1 MGITSEV
8 KKAPRSNEIEQRVLT
23 VTPAHAEKWLTMN
36 SPDNRRIRPSH
47 VRHLAKQMEL
57 GRWMLSP
64 EPIVFSPQHLLDGQ
78 HRLSAVLMSGCTIEA
93 SVALVQNENVFR
105 VLDQGV
111 NRNNSDLTGI
121 PSTVLQP
128 LQWLLKQCVK
138 SLRGQKVVIDDIERL
153 QETNV
158 FALSNRIND
167 VIKPKDRRFK
177 SAPFRAAY
185 VMAVELKLCD
195 LETADRIYTDLSH
208 MNMTDWSRMM
218 QSTFHRF
225 ETAKIHGTVNSLR
238 SEFFMTGMYLFSQ
251 ANSKKTKIILTEK
264 FLEETEKR
272 VRNRI
277 NLLYRKNE
285 S

>member
-8 KKAPRSNEIEQRVLT
+8 KKAPRSNEIEQRVLK
-23 VTPAHAEKWLTMN
+23 VTPAHAEKWLEMN
-36 SPDNRRIRPSH
+36 TGNRRIRPSH
-47 VRHLAKQMEL
+47 VRHLAKQMEM

-64 EPIVFSPQHLLDGQ
+64 EPIVFSPQRLLDGQ

-93 SVALVQNENVFR
+93 SVALVQNEDVFR

-111 NRNNSDLTGI
+111 NRNNSDLMGI

-128 LQWLLKQCVK
+128 LQWLLKHSVN
-138 SLRGQKVVIDDIERL
+138 SLRKGKIVIDDIERIKN
-153 QETNV
+153 ENIFT
-158 FALSNRIND
+158 LSYRAND
-167 VIKPKDRRFK
+167 IIKPKDRRFK
-177 SAPFRAAY
+177 SAAFRAAY
-185 VMAVELKLCD
+185 IMAVDLKMCD

-218 QSTFHRF
+218 QNIFHRF
-225 ETAKIHGTVNSLR
+225 ETTKVHGAVNSLR
-238 SEFFMTGMYLFSQ
+238 NEFFMAGMYLFSE

-264 FLEETEKR
+264 FIENTENR

>member
-8 KKAPRSNEIEQRVLT
+8 KKAPRSKEIEQRVIT
-23 VTPAHAEKWLTMN
+23 VTPAHAEKWLEMN
-36 SPDNRRIRPSH
+36 TGNRRIRPSH
-47 VRHLAKQMEL
+47 VRHLAKQMEM

-64 EPIVFSPQHLLDGQ
+64 EPIVFTPNRLLDGQ

-93 SVALVQNENVFR
+93 SVALVQNEDVFR

-111 NRNNSDLTGI
+111 NRNNSDLMGI

-128 LQWLLKQCVK
+128 LQWLLKHSVNG
-138 SLRGQKVVIDDIERL
+138 LRKGKIVIDDIERIKN
-153 QETNV
+153 ENIFT
-158 FALSNRIND
+158 LSYRAND
-167 VIKPKDRRFK
+167 IIKPKDRRFK

-185 VMAVELKLCD
+185 IMAVDLKMCD
-195 LETADRIYTDLSH
+195 LETADRVYTDLSH
-208 MNMTDWSRMM
+208 MNMTEWSRMM
-218 QSTFHRF
+218 QNIFHRF
-225 ETAKIHGTVNSLR
+225 ETTKVHGTVNNLR
-238 SEFFMTGMYLFSQ
+238 NEFFMAGMYLFSE

-264 FLEETEKR
+264 FIENTEKR

-277 NLLYRKNE
+277 NLLYRKHE

>member
-8 KKAPRSNEIEQRVLT
+8 KKAPRSKEIEQRVLT

-93 SVALVQNENVFR
+93 SVALVQNEDVFR

-111 NRNNSDLTGI
+111 NRNLTDLTCI
-121 PSTVLQP
+121 PSPVLTP
-128 LQWLLKQCVK
+128 LQWLLKHSVTGI
-138 SLRGQKVVIDDIERL
+138 RGKIVIDDIERIRD
-153 QETNV
+153 ENIFT
-158 FALSNRIND
+158 LSYRIND

-177 SAPFRAAY
+177 SAAFRAAY
-185 VMAVELKLCD
+185 IMAVDLKMCTQ
-195 LETADRIYTDLSH
+195 ETADRVYTDLSH
-208 MNMTDWSRMM
+208 MNMTEWSRMM
-218 QSTFHRF
+218 QNLFHQF
-225 ETAKIHGTVNSLR
+225 ETLKAQGTTNNLR
-238 SEFFMTGMYLFSQ
+238 NEVFMRALYMFSE
-251 ANSKKTKIILTEK
+251 AESKKTSIRITEQ
-264 FLEETEKR
+264 FVANAEKR

>member
-8 KKAPRSNEIEQRVLT
+8 KKAPRSKEIEQRVIT
-23 VTPAHAEKWLTMN
+23 VTPAHAEKWLEMN
-36 SPDNRRIRPSH
+36 TGNRRIRPSH
-47 VRHLAKQMEL
+47 VRHLARQMEM

-64 EPIVFSPQHLLDGQ
+64 EPIVFSPQRLLDGQ

-93 SVALVQNENVFR
+93 SVALVQNEDVFR

-128 LQWLLKQCVK
+128 LQWLMKQ
-138 SLRGQKVVIDDIERL
+138 SLSELRKGKIVIDDIMRVKDENIF
-153 QETNV
+153 T
-158 FALSNRIND
+158 LSNRIND

-177 SAPFRAAY
+177 SAPFRASY
-185 VMAVELKLCD
+185 IMAVDLKMCD

-218 QSTFHRF
+218 QNIFHRF
-225 ETAKIHGTVNSLR
+225 ESTTVKGTLNSLK
-238 SEFFMTGMYLFSQ
+238 SETFMAGMYLFSE

-264 FLEETEKR
+264 FISETEKR

-277 NLLYRKNE
+277 NLLYRKTE

>member
-8 KKAPRSNEIEQRVLT
+8 KKAPRSNEIEQRVLK
-23 VTPAHAEKWLTMN
+23 VTPAHAEKWLEMN
-36 SPDNRRIRPSH
+36 TGNRRIRPSH
-47 VRHLAKQMEL
+47 VRHLAKQMEM

-64 EPIVFSPQHLLDGQ
+64 EPIVFSPQRLLDGQ

-93 SVALVQNENVFR
+93 SVALVQNEDVFR

-111 NRNNSDLTGI
+111 NRNNSDLMGI

-128 LQWLLKQCVK
+128 LQWLLKHSVN
-138 SLRGQKVVIDDIERL
+138 SLRKGKIVIDDIERIKN
-153 QETNV
+153 ENIFT
-158 FALSNRIND
+158 LSYRAND
-167 VIKPKDRRFK
+167 IIKPKDRRFK

-185 VMAVELKLCD
+185 IMAVDLKMCD

-218 QSTFHRF
+218 QNIFHRF
-225 ETAKIHGTVNSLR
+225 ETTKVHGTVNNLR
-238 SEFFMTGMYLFSQ
+238 NEFFMAGMYLFSE

-277 NLLYRKNE
+277 NLLYRKGE
-285 S
+285 H

>member
-8 KKAPRSNEIEQRVLT
+8 KKAPRSKEIEQRVLT
-23 VTPAHAEKWLTMN
+23 VTPAHAEKWLEMN
-36 SPDNRRIRPSH
+36 TGNRRIRPSH
-47 VRHLAKQMEL
+47 VRHLAKQMEM

-64 EPIVFSPQHLLDGQ
+64 EPIVFSPQRLLDGQ

-93 SVALVQNENVFR
+93 SVALVQNEDVFR

-111 NRNNSDLTGI
+111 NRNNTDLTGI

-128 LQWLLKQCVK
+128 LQWLLKQSINGMRAGK
-138 SLRGQKVVIDDIERL
+138 IVVDDIERIRN
-153 QETNV
+153 ENIFT
-158 FALSNRIND
+158 LSNRIND
-167 VIKPKDRRFK
+167 IIKPKDRRFK

-185 VMAVELKLCD
+185 IMAVDLKMCD

-218 QSTFHRF
+218 QNIFHRF
-225 ETAKIHGTVNSLR
+225 ETTKVNGAVNSLR
-238 SEFFMTGMYLFSQ
+238 NEFFMAGMYLFSE

-264 FLEETEKR
+264 FIENTENR

-277 NLLYRKNE
+277 NLLYRKGE

>member
-8 KKAPRSNEIEQRVLT
+8 KKAPRSKEIEQRVLT
-23 VTPAHAEKWLTMN
+23 VTPAHAEKWLEMN
-36 SPDNRRIRPSH
+36 TGNRRIRPSH
-47 VRHLAKQMEL
+47 VRHLAKQMEM

-64 EPIVFSPQHLLDGQ
+64 EPIVFSPQRLLDGQ

-93 SVALVQNENVFR
+93 SVALVQNEDVFR

-111 NRNNSDLTGI
+111 NRNNTDLTGI

-128 LQWLLKQCVK
+128 LQWLLKQSINGMRAGK
-138 SLRGQKVVIDDIERL
+138 IVVDDIERIRN
-153 QETNV
+153 ENIFT
-158 FALSNRIND
+158 LSNRIND
-167 VIKPKDRRFK
+167 IIKPKDRRFK

-185 VMAVELKLCD
+185 IMAVDLKMCD

-218 QSTFHRF
+218 QNIFHRF
-225 ETAKIHGTVNSLR
+225 ETTKVHGAVNSLR
-238 SEFFMTGMYLFSQ
+238 NEFFMAGMYLFSE

-264 FLEETEKR
+264 FIENTEKL

-277 NLLYRKNE
+277 NLLYRKGE

>member
-8 KKAPRSNEIEQRVLT
+8 KKAPRSNEIEQRVLK
-23 VTPAHAEKWLTMN
+23 VTPAHAEKWLEMN
-36 SPDNRRIRPSH
+36 TGNRRIRPSH
-47 VRHLAKQMEL
+47 VRHLAKQMEM

-64 EPIVFSPQHLLDGQ
+64 EPIVFSPQRLLDGQ

-93 SVALVQNENVFR
+93 SVALVQNEDVFR

-111 NRNNSDLTGI
+111 NRNNSDLMGI

-128 LQWLLKQCVK
+128 LQWLLKHSVN
-138 SLRGQKVVIDDIERL
+138 SLRKGKIVIDDIERIKN
-153 QETNV
+153 ENIFT
-158 FALSNRIND
+158 LSYRAND
-167 VIKPKDRRFK
+167 IIKPKDRRFK

-185 VMAVELKLCD
+185 IMAVDLKMCD

-218 QSTFHRF
+218 QNIFHRF
-225 ETAKIHGTVNSLR
+225 ETTKVHGTVNSLR
-238 SEFFMTGMYLFSQ
+238 SEFFMAGMYLFSE

-277 NLLYRKNE
+277 NLLYRKGE
-285 S
+285 H

>member
-8 KKAPRSNEIEQRVLT
+8 KKAPRSKEIEQRVLT
-23 VTPAHAEKWLTMN
+23 VTPAHAEKWLEMN
-36 SPDNRRIRPSH
+36 TDNRRIRPSH

-64 EPIVFSPQHLLDGQ
+64 EPIVFSPQRLLDGQ

-93 SVALVQNENVFR
+93 SVAQNEDVFR

-128 LQWLLKQCVK
+128 LQWLLKQSVNG
-138 SLRGQKVVIDDIERL
+138 LRKGKIVIDDVERISNGNIF
-153 QETNV
+153 T
-158 FALSNRIND
+158 LSNRIND
-167 VIKPKDRRFK
+167 IIKPKDRRFK

-185 VMAVELKLCD
+185 IMAVDLKMCD

-218 QSTFHRF
+218 QNIFHRF
-225 ETAKIHGTVNSLR
+225 ETTKVHGAVNSLR
-238 SEFFMTGMYLFSQ
+238 NEFFMAGMYLFSE

-264 FLEETEKR
+264 FIENTENR

-277 NLLYRKNE
+277 NLLYRKGE
-285 S
+285 H

>member
-8 KKAPRSNEIEQRVLT
+8 KKAPRSNEIEQRVLK
-23 VTPAHAEKWLTMN
+23 VTPAHAEKWLEMN
-36 SPDNRRIRPSH
+36 TGNRRIRPSH
-47 VRHLAKQMEL
+47 VRHLAKQMEM

-64 EPIVFSPQHLLDGQ
+64 EPIVFSPQRLLDGQ

-93 SVALVQNENVFR
+93 SVALVQNEDVFR

-111 NRNNSDLTGI
+111 NRNNSDLMGI

-128 LQWLLKQCVK
+128 LQWLLKHSVN
-138 SLRGQKVVIDDIERL
+138 SLRKGKIVIDDIERIKN
-153 QETNV
+153 ENIFT
-158 FALSNRIND
+158 LSYRAND
-167 VIKPKDRRFK
+167 IIKPKDRRFK

-185 VMAVELKLCD
+185 IMAVDLKMCD

-238 SEFFMTGMYLFSQ
+238 SEFFMAGMYLFSE

-277 NLLYRKNE
+277 NLLYRKGE
-285 S
+285 H

>member
-8 KKAPRSNEIEQRVLT
+8 KKAPRSKEIEQRVLT
-23 VTPAHAEKWLTMN
+23 VTPAHAEKWLEMN
-36 SPDNRRIRPSH
+36 TDNRRIRPSH

-64 EPIVFSPQHLLDGQ
+64 EPIVFSPQRLLDGQ

-93 SVALVQNENVFR
+93 SVALVQNEDVFR

-111 NRNNSDLTGI
+111 NRNNSDLMGI

-128 LQWLLKQCVK
+128 LQWLLKHSVN
-138 SLRGQKVVIDDIERL
+138 SLRKGKIVIDDIERIKN
-153 QETNV
+153 ENIFT
-158 FALSNRIND
+158 LSYRAND
-167 VIKPKDRRFK
+167 IIKPKDRRFK

-185 VMAVELKLCD
+185 IMAVDLKMCD

-218 QSTFHRF
+218 QNIFHRF
-225 ETAKIHGTVNSLR
+225 ETTKVHGTVNSLR
-238 SEFFMTGMYLFSQ
+238 SEFFMAGMYLFSE

-277 NLLYRKNE
+277 NLLYRKGE
-285 S
+285 H

>member
-8 KKAPRSNEIEQRVLT
+8 KKAPRSKEIEQRVLT
-23 VTPAHAEKWLTMN
+23 VTPAHAEKWLEMN
-36 SPDNRRIRPSH
+36 TGNRRIRPSH
-47 VRHLAKQMEL
+47 VRHLAKQMEM

-64 EPIVFSPQHLLDGQ
+64 EPIVFSPQRLLDGQ

-93 SVALVQNENVFR
+93 SVALVQNEDVFR

-111 NRNNSDLTGI
+111 NRNNTDLTGI

-128 LQWLLKQCVK
+128 LQWLLKQSINGMRAGK
-138 SLRGQKVVIDDIERL
+138 IVVDDIERIRN
-153 QETNV
+153 ENIFT
-158 FALSNRIND
+158 LSNRIND

-177 SAPFRAAY
+177 SAPFRASY
-185 VMAVELKLCD
+185 IMAVDLKMCD

-218 QSTFHRF
+218 QNIFHRF
-225 ETAKIHGTVNSLR
+225 ETTKVHGAVNSLR
-238 SEFFMTGMYLFSQ
+238 NEFFMAGMYLFSE

-264 FLEETEKR
+264 FIENTENR

-277 NLLYRKNE
+277 NLLYRKGE
-285 S
+285 H